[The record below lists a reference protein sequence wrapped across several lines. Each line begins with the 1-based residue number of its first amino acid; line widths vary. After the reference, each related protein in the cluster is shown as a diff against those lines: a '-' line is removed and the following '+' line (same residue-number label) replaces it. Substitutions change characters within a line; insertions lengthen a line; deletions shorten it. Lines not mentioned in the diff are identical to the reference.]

1 MLKPRNK
8 LKALPFLKSCPLLK
22 SLLLVLI
29 SSFAVSGIQAQQAS
43 DSVAPEF
50 GTKIYTAPL
59 TSNDT
64 QSKTA
69 LAKDFIAVTAHPLAT
84 QTAFDV
90 LEKGGSAVDA
100 MVAVQTILGLV
111 EPQSSG
117 LGGGAFVLYY
127 DAKQKKLRAFDGRET
142 APLKASPELFMSDK
156 TTPMQFF
163 EAVVG
168 GRSVGT
174 PGTVKLLWE
183 MHQRFGKQTWAK
195 LLEPATQ
202 LAKNGFSVSE
212 RMAASVAR
220 DKGRLDIDPE
230 AAAYFYPEG
239 KAIQEGSLLKNHA
252 YADTLES
259 LAKKGGASFYHSD
272 ISKAIIN
279 KVHTSSNKG
288 FLAQADF
295 DAYKVIERD
304 ASCMDYREFN
314 VCGMGPPSSGAI
326 SVNQILG
333 ILENFDVAKLSQD
346 EPNTWQIIAEASRL
360 AFADRGQYIADPD
373 FLVIPKGLLDK
384 NYLTSRSLLIKAG
397 QANPNISYGL
407 PPGLQDIKLESGNSP
422 EQESTTHFVIVDK
435 VGNIVS
441 MTSTI
446 ENAFGSRLMVKG
458 FLLNNELTDF
468 SFLPENNGQL
478 IANRVEAGK
487 RPRSSMAPTI
497 VFKNTADGDK
507 TPYLALGSPGGSR
520 IINFV
525 ANTLIRVL
533 DWNEHLQVAFDSPHI
548 INRFGKMEIEQD
560 TLATTLS
567 EDFQKMAY
575 PISQQ
580 DINSG
585 LHGVIFHQEGMLGA
599 ADKRREGTVKGK

>member
-1 MLKPRNK
+1 MIKPRSMLQTLPSLRSCSWLKP
-8 LKALPFLKSCPLLK
+8 
-22 SLLLVLI
+22 LLLVVI
-29 SSFAVSGIQAQQAS
+29 SSCTASSIQAQQAS

-50 GTKIYTAPL
+50 GSNSSTAVL
-59 TSNDT
+59 TSNDSL
-64 QSKTA
+64 SKIA

-84 QTAFDV
+84 QAAFDV

-100 MVAVQTILGLV
+100 MVAVQTVLGLV

-117 LGGGAFVLYY
+117 LGGGAFALYY
-127 DAKQKKLRAFDGRET
+127 DAKQKKLTTFDGRET

-174 PGTVKLLWE
+174 PGTVKLLWQ

-230 AAAYFYPEG
+230 AAAYFYPDGE
-239 KAIQEGSLLKNHA
+239 AIQEGGLLKNQD
-252 YADTLES
+252 YADTLKS
-259 LAKKGGASFYHSD
+259 LAKKGGDSFYQSD

-279 KVHTSSNKG
+279 KVQTATNKG

-295 DAYKVIERD
+295 DAYKVLERE

-333 ILENFDVAKLSQD
+333 ILENFDIANLSED
-346 EPNTWQIIAEASRL
+346 DPNTWQMIAEASRL

-373 FLVIPKGLLDK
+373 FFDIPTGLVDK
-384 NYLTSRSLLIKAG
+384 NYLTSRSQLIKVG

-407 PPGLQDIKLESGNSP
+407 PPGLIDNKLKSGNSP

-435 VGNIVS
+435 AGNIVS

-468 SFLPENNGQL
+468 SFLPEKNGQL

-497 VFKNTADGDK
+497 VFKNTADGEK

-560 TLATTLS
+560 TPVTSWS

-575 PISQQ
+575 PITQK

-585 LHGVIFHQEGMLGA
+585 LHGVIFQKEGMLGA
-599 ADKRREGTVKGK
+599 ADKRREGTVMGL